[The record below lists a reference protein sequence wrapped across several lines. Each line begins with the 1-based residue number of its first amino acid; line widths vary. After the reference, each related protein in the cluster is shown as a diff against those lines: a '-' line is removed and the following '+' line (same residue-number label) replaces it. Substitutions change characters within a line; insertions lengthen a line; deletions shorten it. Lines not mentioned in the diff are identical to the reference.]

1 MQRISLSYRFIPLLF
16 FLFCYCLKIS
26 GQQKD
31 GAQVKLATLNL
42 PSTKTVTIKGNIK
55 RLNVSSASAMDVF
68 TFQYRDLLTGKMAI
82 IPIDKDS
89 AGNFSTTIPL
99 NGYQKIQLNQ
109 SHKYGDHI
117 EDEGM
122 IEFLFYARP
131 GEDMELNYYV
141 SEDFK
146 TRSIKFGGN
155 LAEVNNQNR
164 SYQNELE
171 TTDFDPLVRWQ
182 YIDSL
187 PSSAYPQIKQHVIE
201 RLKASLAYNAK
212 YFASIKT
219 DPYVRKQAD
228 ADMRY
233 SAATALIYAAQKRD
247 IIDTALDDFFDEHH
261 IKLNDP
267 EFYNNDIYK
276 IFLHWYYVK
285 LKDEYGKVIHQTE
298 IKLPEIS
305 QYLLNSQPDLVVS
318 DKALAKKMADTNYK
332 SGDEEQRQAAERL
345 ALPYIDEYEYALA
358 VKSRFNHFINIPDP
372 FLRETFATKCL
383 SEVLE
388 NKKVTVIKELIDVYR
403 AKVRPGA
410 FKNNL
415 LEQYQIEYARVYES
429 KLSSGTVLNENKN
442 ISPDS
447 LISNLVSKHKG
458 KVIYLDV
465 WATWCKPCLA
475 EMGNSKLLREKF
487 KGKNVVFVY
496 ICTRSKSQSQWKN
509 LIAANQM
516 EGDHYLLD
524 ESQSDGFLKRFNI
537 NAIPRYMIYDK
548 KGSLKNGEAARPGNV
563 KAFDEIKS
571 AM

>member
-1 MQRISLSYRFIPLLF
+1 MQRISLYYRLIPLLF
-16 FLFCYCLKIS
+16 FLLCYCLEIS

-31 GAQVKLATLNL
+31 VANIKLSKLNL
-42 PSTKTVTIKGNIK
+42 PNTKTVTIKGNLK
-55 RLNVSSASAMDVF
+55 RLNVSSTSAMDVF

-82 IPIDKDS
+82 VPIDKDS

-99 NGYQKIQLNQ
+99 NGYQQLQLNQ
-109 SHKYGDHI
+109 SHKYGDQI
-117 EDEGM
+117 EQEGM

-146 TRSIKFGGN
+146 TRSVKFGGN

-171 TTDFDPLVRWQ
+171 TTEFDPLVKWQ

-187 PSSAYPQIKQHVIE
+187 PSSAYPQIKQHVTE
-201 RLKASLAYNAK
+201 RLKASLAYNAR
-212 YFASIKT
+212 YFASIKA

-233 SAATALIYAAQKRD
+233 SAATALVYAAHRRK
-247 IIDTALDDFFDEHH
+247 IVDTALSGFFDKHH

-267 EFYNNDIYK
+267 EFYSNDRYK
-276 IFLHWYYVK
+276 IFLDFYYVK
-285 LKDEYGKVIHQTE
+285 LKDEYGKIIHQTE
-298 IKLPEIS
+298 LKLPEIS
-305 QYLLNSQPDLVVS
+305 RYLLNTQPDLVAG
-318 DKALAKKMADTNYK
+318 DKALAIKMADTNYK
-332 SGDEEQRQAAERL
+332 VSDEEKRQAAERL
-345 ALPYIDEYEYALA
+345 ALPYMDEYEYALA
-358 VKSRFNHFINIPDP
+358 VKSRFNHFMNISDP

-388 NKKVTVIKELIDVYR
+388 KKEVTVIKELIDVYR
-403 AKVRPGA
+403 ARVRPGA

-415 LEQYQIEYARVYES
+415 LEQYQTEYARVYES
-429 KLSSGTVLNENKN
+429 KLSPGTVLNEAKN
-442 ISPDS
+442 ISLDS
-447 LISNLVSKHKG
+447 LISNLVSKHRG

-465 WATWCKPCLA
+465 WATWCQPCLA
-475 EMGNSKLLREKF
+475 EMGNSRLLREKF
-487 KGKNVVFVY
+487 KGKNVAFIY

-516 EGDHYLLD
+516 EGDHYFLD
-524 ESQSDGFLKRFNI
+524 ESQSDALLKRFSI
-537 NAIPRYMIYDK
+537 NVIPRYMIYDK
-548 KGSLKNGEAARPGNV
+548 NGSLKNGEAARPGNV
-563 KAFDEIKS
+563 KAFEEINS
-571 AM
+571 VM